1 MFHLHA
7 YLIRQQIVSLFMVLL
22 GLLIIVWL
30 NHSLKV
36 LELVVNK
43 GASFTAF
50 FKLSFLPLPLWLM
63 VALPL
68 ACFCAIIWVIYR
80 LVSDRELVVMQAA
93 GISPIQF
100 AIAPILF
107 GLATTFILFVNS
119 IILLP
124 NAFSIFKQTQ
134 FEVRASIPKVLIQDK
149 VFVDLGKDLTLYINK
164 RKKRAGS

>member
-43 GASFTAF
+43 GASLAAF
-50 FKLSFLPLPLWLM
+50 FKLSFLPVPLWLM

-68 ACFCAIIWVIYR
+68 ACLVAVIWVIYR
-80 LVSDRELVVMQAA
+80 QS
-93 GISPIQF
+93 
-100 AIAPILF
+100 
-107 GLATTFILFVNS
+107 
-119 IILLP
+119 
-124 NAFSIFKQTQ
+124 
-134 FEVRASIPKVLIQDK
+134 
-149 VFVDLGKDLTLYINK
+149 LTGNWW
-164 RKKRAGS
+164 

>member
-107 GLATTFILFVNS
+107 AGNNIHPVC
-119 IILLP
+119 
-124 NAFSIFKQTQ
+124 Q
-134 FEVRASIPKVLIQDK
+134 FNHPFAKCVQHLQANTV
-149 VFVDLGKDLTLYINK
+149 
-164 RKKRAGS
+164 